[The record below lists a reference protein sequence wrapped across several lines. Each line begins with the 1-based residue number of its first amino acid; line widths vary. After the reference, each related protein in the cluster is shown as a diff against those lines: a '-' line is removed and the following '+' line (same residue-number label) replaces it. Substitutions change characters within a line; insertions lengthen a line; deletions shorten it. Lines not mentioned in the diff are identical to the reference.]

1 MKRTHG
7 IILIALTL
15 LISAATTSAT
25 QTTPDFSGS
34 WKHDGPIAPA
44 PPPPPPSPPDTP
56 AGRLPPPPPPQT
68 QALAIVQTPTELRI
82 DRTVAL
88 GERTAVYKSVYKL
101 DGSESVNQTGAITG
115 RTKASWEGAKLVLTT
130 VHQIDEKI
138 LGDGREVY
146 SLDGDKLIVESAR
159 NLPVGRRTSR
169 SVFVRER
176 TDR

>member
-1 MKRTHG
+1 MKRTHA
-7 IILIALTL
+7 IVLIVLTV
-15 LISAATTSAT
+15 LISAAVTGAT

-34 WKHDGPIAPA
+34 WKHDGPIASA
-44 PPPPPPSPPDTP
+44 PPPPPPPPPDSS

-68 QALAIVQTPTELRI
+68 RALAIVQTSTELRI

-115 RTKASWEGAKLVLTT
+115 KTKASWEGAKLVLTT
-130 VHQIDEKI
+130 VHQIDDKI

-146 SLDGDKLIVESAR
+146 SLDGDQLIVESAR
-159 NLPVGRRTSR
+159 NLPVGRVTSR
-169 SVFVRER
+169 DVFLRQQ
-176 TDR
+176 TAK